1 MSVVIPGQESHN
13 SVLSVIP
20 VTPRWVWSTP
30 VQAEVPF
37 IVKGDPL
44 IQGQALPAP
53 QYCFIFRW
61 WSPLVAGKKDM
72 VSFMRACLL
81 GSLLVMFL
89 IISLNC
95 RPSDFCFRRTKGDC
109 RLHPGACQQGGQASA
124 SGLCLREGLFS
135 FCMSSNLLR
144 EPFCFLTTTMR
155 TRGYQT
161 VGLFVC
167 TCFIIPNST
176 SRTNCLF
183 TSSCQWTGTGPWLEC
198 R

>member
-95 RPSDFCFRRTKGDC
+95 RPSDFCFRRTRGDC
-109 RLHPGACQQGGQASA
+109 RLHPGACQQGGQALA
-124 SGLCLREGLFS
+124 SGPCLREGLS
-135 FCMSSNLLR
+135 DCGLVGVHLLHY
-144 EPFCFLTTTMR
+144 PKLH
-155 TRGYQT
+155 
-161 VGLFVC
+161 
-167 TCFIIPNST
+167 IPNQLLVHLILPMDRD
-176 SRTNCLF
+176 RTVA
-183 TSSCQWTGTGPWLEC
+183 GV
-198 R
+198 